1 MPIWLRKFTFE
12 TLKEHYDKVNEESK
26 KLENQNVTKNDN
38 IPARPNIA
46 PKQSTYTSKAPKK

>member
-26 KLENQNVTKNDN
+26 KLENQNITKNDN

-46 PKQSTYTSKAPKK
+46 PKKPTYTSKAPKK